1 MGEINFEVLI
11 PNESLYELISKEDSL
26 KNKYLLTEI
35 NNYEDGKWRYERFND
50 YIMNNI
56 ALTTLSVEEQ
66 KKIPGNQ
73 FTSIKKA
80 CKNLRILPNDDI
92 GRGSE
97 IAEILLYSVM
107 KDYFHALPAVPKIFY
122 KQNVNDYAKGADGV
136 HIILDETDFSLW
148 YGEAKFYKD
157 FPSQIDT
164 IVESVF
170 NSLNSTK
177 IRKENS
183 MMTNLND
190 LRLVLEGNPQK
201 DKILNFLDSDTS
213 TDEIKKK
220 LHVPIMIL
228 YECPITQI
236 ENSLTDEYKEKIKAE
251 QLSNAKKYFEKQDS
265 KCQSSVFNYDIITF
279 HLILFPVPDKK
290 TVVDK
295 FINTAKFLRGEE

>member
-228 YECPITQI
+228 FCP
-236 ENSLTDEYKEKIKAE
+236 K
-251 QLSNAKKYFEKQDS
+251 
-265 KCQSSVFNYDIITF
+265 
-279 HLILFPVPDKK
+279 
-290 TVVDK
+290 
-295 FINTAKFLRGEE
+295 

>member
-1 MGEINFEVLI
+1 M
-11 PNESLYELISKEDSL
+11 
-26 KNKYLLTEI
+26 
-35 NNYEDGKWRYERFND
+35 
-50 YIMNNI
+50 
-56 ALTTLSVEEQ
+56 
-66 KKIPGNQ
+66 
-73 FTSIKKA
+73 
-80 CKNLRILPNDDI
+80 PNDDI

-251 QLSNAKKYFEKQDS
+251 QLSNAKKYFEKQDY